1 MTSVGYC
8 WRYESDVQ
16 DGLDELL
23 ILDWRM
29 NENPTKIIGS
39 MFHFLELITMHVIA
53 RKRYPILIS
62 YIFIY
67 SLSQSF
73 FPNVVLCSWRHDFI
87 LLLKSPLMIQKKKK
101 KITNST
107 KWVRFWSGQTS
118 CMFMSLVPE
127 EWFPL
132 ACFAWKF
139 AWRDNTV
146 SFKWAVAEEGKWITS
161 LLYSVRLC
169 KRPKTAKLP
178 CLDLNELAL
187 QLHRISFTVELLNN
201 MLNKQVKEGK
211 GVLVE

>member
-1 MTSVGYC
+1 MWIYSHARAPVLVFPPVRLGWADPLSEVRPPRAHFSPAWMHSDCWHVCLFFLSSNHVSMTSVGYC

-23 ILDWRM
+23 LDSRLTWM

-87 LLLKSPLMIQKKKK
+87 LLLKSPLTIQKK
-101 KITNST
+101 
-107 KWVRFWSGQTS
+107 
-118 CMFMSLVPE
+118 
-127 EWFPL
+127 
-132 ACFAWKF
+132 
-139 AWRDNTV
+139 
-146 SFKWAVAEEGKWITS
+146 
-161 LLYSVRLC
+161 
-169 KRPKTAKLP
+169 
-178 CLDLNELAL
+178 
-187 QLHRISFTVELLNN
+187 
-201 MLNKQVKEGK
+201 
-211 GVLVE
+211 